1 MEGYTGE
8 GEPPCI
14 VMTLTATN
22 ETVSVDANFTVTLNG
37 VQPPNTIT
45 ITRSPDAAN
54 FQAGASTDDND
65 RFTRPHDSIGKLH
78 MVYVPVRKLKLCI
91 YFIQS
96 VKLKKTQIRN
106 LDNVIIPNNLFPTL
120 ECTLDHITN

>member
-22 ETVSVDANFTVTLNG
+22 KTVSIDANFTVTLNG

-54 FQAGASTDDND
+54 FQMEALTVVHE
-65 RFTRPHDSIGKLH
+65 RFSRSYADTGKFYL
-78 MVYVPVRKLKLCI
+78 V
-91 YFIQS
+91 
-96 VKLKKTQIRN
+96 
-106 LDNVIIPNNLFPTL
+106 
-120 ECTLDHITN
+120 